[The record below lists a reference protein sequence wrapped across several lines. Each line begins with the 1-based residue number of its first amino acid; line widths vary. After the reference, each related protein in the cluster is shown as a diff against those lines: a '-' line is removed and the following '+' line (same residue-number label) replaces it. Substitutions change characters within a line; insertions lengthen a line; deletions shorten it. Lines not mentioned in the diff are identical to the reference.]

1 MQLWIYRSAGLY
13 TGLVHTWFG
22 LCRVSLYI
30 YRTGTDVD
38 VVLVEFHST
47 RKCRMG
53 TKVDVVLVEDQGMY
67 MIGETWMLPVE
78 SIGVCT
84 DEYGRGC
91 SVRRVSR

>member
-1 MQLWIYRSAGLY
+1 
-13 TGLVHTWFG
+13 
-22 LCRVSLYI
+22 
-30 YRTGTDVD
+30 
-38 VVLVEFHST
+38 
-47 RKCRMG
+47 MG

-91 SVRRVSR
+91 SVILLNIQDGYNGECSLE